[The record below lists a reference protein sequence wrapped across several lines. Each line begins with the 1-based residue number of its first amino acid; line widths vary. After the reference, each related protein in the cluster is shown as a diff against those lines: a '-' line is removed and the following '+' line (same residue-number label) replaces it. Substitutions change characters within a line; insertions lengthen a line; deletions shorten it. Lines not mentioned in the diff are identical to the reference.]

1 MGDSHSN
8 NPGHSGSFGRPFDVE
23 EVAAGVGRTNSTD
36 NAPALDGYIKDL
48 ERIPPLEELRALWE
62 RSMSKI
68 LPHRR

>member
-1 MGDSHSN
+1 MGDSRSD
-8 NPGHSGSFGRPFDVE
+8 NPGHSGSFGQPFEVE
-23 EVAAGVGRTNSTD
+23 EVGVGGTNGTD
-36 NAPALDGYIKDL
+36 DAVDGYIKDL